1 MAALAIYTFLVAGLL
16 GFLLVASSVLG
27 PKLKTPAKEVPFE
40 CGSIPRG
47 DIGQLKLPLNF
58 YPVALAFLVFDAEI
72 VFLLPLAMS
81 ASEGDFNSIILFSLF
96 LALVTAG
103 LIFELSNSLVFK
115 EKKLRETK

>member
-47 DIGQLKLPLNF
+47 DIGQLKLPVNF

-72 VFLLPLAMS
+72 VFLLPLVMS
-81 ASEGDFNSIILFSLF
+81 ASEGDFKSIILFTLF

-103 LIFELSNSLVFK
+103 LIFELLNSLVFK
-115 EKKLRETK
+115 EKKTEKD

>member
-16 GFLLVASSVLG
+16 GFLLVASSALG

-47 DIGQLKLPLNF
+47 DTGQLKLPINF

-103 LIFELSNSLVFK
+103 LIFELLNSLVFK
-115 EKKLRETK
+115 EKKLPKTK

>member
-40 CGSIPRG
+40 CGSLPRG

-81 ASEGDFNSIILFSLF
+81 ASEGDFNSIILFGLF

-103 LIFELSNSLVFK
+103 LIFELLNSLVFK
-115 EKKLRETK
+115 EKLQKTK